1 VNSSSRR
8 GFTLIELLVVI
19 AIIAVLIALLLPA
32 VQSAR
37 EAARRAQCTNNLK
50 QIGLALHNYHSTND
64 VFPLG
69 TSFNEVGT
77 VPPPHPGVWG
87 SWGAQALM
95 LGYME
100 QTPLYNAINFSWGP
114 LASGTGTLTGN
125 NSPGI
130 NTTVLHT
137 VVASFVCPS
146 DPYCG
151 SGQQDLNDYASCF
164 GTTGLPLYI
173 VNWSAPGGPPYYNQ
187 QPSGSTGMFTF
198 ALAYGIRNCTDGSS
212 NTVAYAEWLV
222 GNGRGAILGGAN
234 PASTYRGNLMSGL
247 APSGTDPGTIYD
259 AFSAPQVILTNLQYC
274 TTQFL
279 TPGTQGITDLKG
291 WRWGLGASGYS
302 MFNMMQTPN
311 DKQYPIG
318 GCRDDNFNTGSNSW
332 PDASFS
338 VSAASNHPG
347 GCNVLMADGSARF
360 VKDSINRMT
369 WWSIGTKA
377 NGEVISS
384 DSY

>member
-1 VNSSSRR
+1 MNSSSRR

-69 TSFNEVGT
+69 TSFNPVGT
-77 VPPPHPGVWG
+77 YPPINPGVWA

-100 QTPLYNAINFSWGP
+100 QTPLYNAINFNWGP
-114 LASGTGTLTGN
+114 LANGAGGTLAGN
-125 NSPGI
+125 TSPGI

-137 VVASFVCPS
+137 IVASFVCPS

-164 GTTGLPLYI
+164 GTTGLPLYYW
-173 VNWSAPGGPPYYNQ
+173 NGNASGPPLWNQ

-198 ALAYGIRNCTDGSS
+198 ALAYGVRHCTDGTS
-212 NTVAYAEWLV
+212 NTLAYAEWLV
-222 GNGRGAILGGAN
+222 GDGRGSALGGVT
-234 PASTYRGNLMSGL
+234 PPSRYRGNMSAGN
-247 APSGTDPGTIYD
+247 SSVGVDPGTIYD
-259 AFSAPQVILTNLQYC
+259 AFTNPQAFLSNLQVC
-274 TTQFL
+274 AADFMTT
-279 TPGTQGITDLKG
+279 TTGINDMKG
-291 WRWGLGASGYS
+291 WRWGMGASGYS
-302 MFNMMQTPN
+302 MFNCIQTPN
-311 DKQYPIG
+311 DSQYPIG
-318 GCRDDNFNTGSNSW
+318 GCRMNFQTTGAPW

-338 VSAASNHPG
+338 ISAASNHPG

-360 VKDSINRMT
+360 VKNSINRMT
-369 WWSIGTKA
+369 WWGLGTKG

-384 DSY
+384 DAY

>member
-1 VNSSSRR
+1 VRSSRR

-69 TSFNEVGT
+69 TSFQPTGSST
-77 VPPPHPGVWG
+77 TDYGVWA
-87 SWGAQALM
+87 SWSAQALM
-95 LGYME
+95 LGYLE
-100 QTPLYNAINFSWGP
+100 QTPLFNAINFSWGP
-114 LASGTGTLTGN
+114 LATPGN
-125 NSPGI
+125 GQSDAGGL
-130 NTTVLHT
+130 NTTATHT
-137 VVASFVCPS
+137 LVPSFICPS
-146 DPYCG
+146 DSFAG
-151 SGQQDLNDYASCF
+151 GGQQNINDYASSF

-173 VNWSAPGGPPYYNQ
+173 VNWSAPGGPPFWNQ

-198 ALAYGIRNCTDGSS
+198 AIPYGIRHCTDGSS

-222 GNGRGAILGGAN
+222 GDGRGVVFGGAN
-234 PASTYRGNLMSGL
+234 PPSRYRGNLMSGV
-247 APSGTDPGTIYD
+247 SSVGTDPGTIFD
-259 AFSAPQVILTNLQYC
+259 AFSNPQAILDNLQAC
-274 TTQFL
+274 TTQFQ
-279 TPGTQGITDLKG
+279 TTTTGITDIKG

-311 DKQYPIG
+311 DHKYPIG
-318 GCRDDNFNTGSNSW
+318 GCRENFAVGGNSW

-338 VSAASNHPG
+338 VGAASAHPG
-347 GCNVLMADGSARF
+347 GCNVLLSDGSVKF
-360 VKDSINRMT
+360 IKDSIDRKT
-369 WWSIGTKA
+369 WWGLGTKA
-377 NGEVISS
+377 GGEVISA
-384 DSY
+384 DAY

>member
-1 VNSSSRR
+1 MNSSSRR

-19 AIIAVLIALLLPA
+19 AIIAVLISLLLPA

-69 TSFNEVGT
+69 TSFNPVDT
-77 VPPPHPGVWG
+77 ANDPGVWA
-87 SWGAQALM
+87 SWSAQALM
-95 LGYME
+95 LGYFE
-100 QTPLYNAINFSWGP
+100 QRPLYNAINFSWGP
-114 LASGTGTLTGN
+114 LATGTTTSDGTG
-125 NSPGI
+125 GI
-130 NTTVLHT
+130 NTTATHT
-137 VVASFVCPS
+137 LITSFVCPS
-146 DPYCG
+146 DPFAG
-151 SGQQDLNDYASCF
+151 GGQQNINNYASCF

-198 ALAYGIRNCTDGSS
+198 AIPYGVRHCTDGTS

-222 GNGRGAILGGAN
+222 GDGRGVVLGGAN
-234 PASTYRGNLMSGL
+234 PPSRYRGNLMSGV
-247 APSGTDPGTIYD
+247 ASVGVDPGTIYD
-259 AFSAPQVILTNLQYC
+259 AFSNPQDILLNLQNC
-274 TTQFL
+274 ATQFQ
-279 TPGTQGITDLKG
+279 TTTTGITDLKG

-302 MFNMMQTPN
+302 MFNVLQTPN
-311 DKQYPIG
+311 DHQYPIG
-318 GCRDDNFNTGSNSW
+318 GCRENFAVGSNSW

-338 VSAASNHPG
+338 VGAASNHPG
-347 GCNVLMADGSARF
+347 GCNVLFADGSVRF

-369 WWSIGTKA
+369 WWGLGTKA
-377 NGEVISS
+377 GGEVISS
-384 DSY
+384 DAY

>member
-1 VNSSSRR
+1 VNASSRR

-50 QIGLALHNYHSTND
+50 QIGLALHNYHTSTD

-69 TSFNEVGT
+69 TSFNPVGSGPT
-77 VPPPHPGVWG
+77 SLGVWG

-114 LASGTGTLTGN
+114 LANGAGGTLAGN

-137 VVASFVCPS
+137 VVSSFVCPS

-164 GTTGLPLYI
+164 GTTGLPLYYW
-173 VNWSAPGGPPYYNQ
+173 NATNGPPQYNQ
-187 QPSGSTGMFTF
+187 NPSGSTGMFTF
-198 ALAYGIRNCTDGSS
+198 ALAYGVRNCTDGTS

-222 GNGRGAILGGAN
+222 GDGRGSSLGGVT
-234 PASTYRGNLMSGL
+234 PPSRYRGNMSAGN
-247 APSGTDPGTIYD
+247 SSTGTDPGTIYD
-259 AFSAPQVILTNLQYC
+259 AFSNPQAFLSNLQVC
-274 TTQFL
+274 TTTFQ
-279 TPGTQGITDLKG
+279 TTMTSINDMKG

-302 MFNMMQTPN
+302 MFNSIQTPN
-311 DKQYPIG
+311 DSQYPIG
-318 GCRDDNFNTGSNSW
+318 GCRMNFQTTGAPW
-332 PDASFS
+332 PDGSFS
-338 VSAASNHPG
+338 IGAASNHPG
-347 GCNVLMADGSARF
+347 GCNVLMTDGSARF
-360 VKDSINRMT
+360 VKNSINRMT

-377 NGEVISS
+377 NGEIISS
-384 DSY
+384 DAY

>member
-1 VNSSSRR
+1 VNSSFRR

-50 QIGLALHNYHSTND
+50 QIGLALHNYHTSAD

-69 TSFNEVGT
+69 TSFNPVGSGPT
-77 VPPPHPGVWG
+77 SLGVWA
-87 SWGAQALM
+87 SWSAQALM

-114 LASGTGTLTGN
+114 LANGSGTGTTDGTT
-125 NSPGI
+125 GI
-130 NTTVLHT
+130 NTTATHT
-137 VVASFVCPS
+137 LINSFVCPS
-146 DPYCG
+146 DPFAG
-151 SGQQDLNDYASCF
+151 GGQQNINSYASCF
-164 GTTGLPLYI
+164 GTTGLPLYYW
-173 VNWSAPGGPPYYNQ
+173 NGTGGPPQYNQ
-187 QPSGSTGMFTF
+187 TPSGSTGMFTF
-198 ALAYGIRNCTDGSS
+198 ALAYGVKHCTDGTS

-222 GNGRGAILGGAN
+222 GNGRGVVLGGAN
-234 PASTYRGNLMSGL
+234 PPSTYRGNLMSGV
-247 APSGTDPGTIYD
+247 ASVGSADPGSLYD
-259 AFSAPQVILTNLQYC
+259 AFSNQATVLANLQNC
-274 TTQFL
+274 TTMFF

-318 GCRDDNFNTGSNSW
+318 GCRTNFSVGSNSW
-332 PDASFS
+332 PDASFT

-369 WWSIGTKA
+369 WWSIGTKG

-384 DSY
+384 DAY